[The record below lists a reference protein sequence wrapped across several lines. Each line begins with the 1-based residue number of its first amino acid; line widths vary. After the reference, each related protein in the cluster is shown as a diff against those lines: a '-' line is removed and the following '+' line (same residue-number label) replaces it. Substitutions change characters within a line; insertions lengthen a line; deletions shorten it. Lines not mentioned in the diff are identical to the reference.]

1 MGTKSEWRNDK
12 LRFYKDSM
20 FVSAGKVSANVTA
33 TGTACK
39 DETVLVSDPLYAG
52 TLTTENN
59 QHFRAVCGGV
69 ISSSSSICTFTLR
82 HGTNDILPLA
92 IGDFKNKSTKVPY
105 QVEFNGRFANVDS
118 SGKIA
123 ATGWAHAEFVNA
135 SSVAASMSVVRNT
148 THGGTTGAG
157 TAYASSGHALATD
170 STLGL
175 NITMQ
180 FGTTGKTMIS
190 NSYGYIHYFS

>member
-1 MGTKSEWRNDK
+1 MGTKAEWRKGK
-12 LRFYKDSM
+12 LRFYNDSM
-20 FVSAGKVSANVTA
+20 FVSAGKASANVTA

-92 IGDFKNKSTKVPY
+92 IGNFKNKSTKVPY

-123 ATGWAHAEFVNA
+123 ATGWAHADFVNA
-135 SSVAASMSVVRNT
+135 SSLPLSSPGIRNT
-148 THGGTTGAG
+148 TYNGTTGAG
-157 TAYASSGHALATD
+157 ASYASSGHALATD